1 MEQRIE
7 YISIIFGNTSSI
19 EYTWM
24 LCKMSEERKG
34 GRVRKMES
42 TIQKNICMIRGSV
55 RIESLLCQSIC
66 IGTLLKYKIYLDVIC
81 DTESNEHEY

>member
-1 MEQRIE
+1 M
-7 YISIIFGNTSSI
+7 
-19 EYTWM
+19 
-24 LCKMSEERKG
+24 
-34 GRVRKMES
+34 RKMES

-55 RIESLLCQSIC
+55 RIESLVCQSIC